1 MFPVFKNKKFH
12 DLATGKIITV
22 VDQFEDVAILEG
34 KGRVNITKLLDKNL
48 FEEYIDPTTFFNSG
62 SLQTLAEKIKSISND
77 VLSNIKEEE
86 NESIVLPYDPEEEKR
101 MILEKARQINP
112 MNSAQSQIE
121 KFRDIL
127 DDDVEE
133 ILPRTQVSQPIQNTQ
148 TFIQESQYQTTGTE
162 TRTMP
167 VQSHEEDPMVKL
179 FKGVKRKQDFKFS
192 LIIEDKIPR
201 PDFIEMMEDS
211 YEYSLIDFLADE
223 FTKKLL
229 SDPESI
235 KEKIKKELNELVY
248 KNNLESSST
257 DSIEK
262 EEEKLTVKKTKTT
275 KIKKEDDTSILR

>member
-48 FEEYIDPTTFFNSG
+48 FEEYIDPSTFFNSG

-86 NESIVLPYDPEEEKR
+86 SESIVLPYDPEEEKR
-101 MILEKARQINP
+101 QLLEKAKYMNP
-112 MNSAQSQIE
+112 MNSVQSQIE

-127 DDDVEE
+127 DDEVDE
-133 ILPRTQVSQPIQNTQ
+133 ILPRNQVTQPIQNTQ
-148 TFIQESQYQTTGTE
+148 SFNQEQQNQMMDTE

-167 VQSHEEDPMVKL
+167 LQSHEEDPMVKL
-179 FKGVKRKQDFKFS
+179 FKNVKRKQDFKIS
-192 LIIEDKIPR
+192 LVIEDKIPR

-211 YEYSLIDFLADE
+211 YEYSLIEFLADE

-229 SDPESI
+229 SDPDII
-235 KEKIKKELNELVY
+235 KEKIKRELNELVY
-248 KNNLESSST
+248 KNNSDST
-257 DSIEK
+257 TMDSTEQQ
-262 EEEKLTVKKTKTT
+262 EEKLTVKKPKSA
-275 KIKKEDDTSILR
+275 KNKKEDDTSILR